1 MAIIKDIIKT
11 NDRLYRLSSQISEL
25 SEELNIPS
33 FLVGGCVRDLL
44 IDPNIDS
51 VDIDI
56 MVDKDSFKF
65 SKKLSEK
72 LKVNKT
78 SKTITLCNSINFLI
92 NMYVK
97 SEKV

>member
-11 NDRLYRLSSQISEL
+11 NDRLYRLSSKISKL

-56 MVDKDSFKF
+56 
-65 SKKLSEK
+65 LS
-72 LKVNKT
+72 
-78 SKTITLCNSINFLI
+78 LI
-92 NMYVK
+92 HI
-97 SEKV
+97 